1 LKREVSKETGKG
13 VESEFGMNSGEK
25 EAMMAK
31 GTLMGQVKRSVVFSA
46 VLGALVAF
54 SGVAFGAGYVN
65 PALLVDVKTLS
76 ENIDKPDWIV
86 VDCRDEKAYADG
98 HLPGAI
104 HLGGACGKVLR
115 DATLRAKKTEDLEKM
130 LGSAG
135 VNMDTHVVVYA
146 DARLITSAT
155 VAFWILEYLGH
166 DKVHFLNGGI
176 EAWTEGGKPLDKTE
190 KKLPPAAFKAKV
202 VNARA
207 AATEEM
213 VRIAKGVV
221 RDVNVIDSRTANEHK
236 GSDIRSLRGGH
247 IPNTTINVPH
257 ILTYDVQTGRIHT
270 MEELEKIFERLDRG
284 RRTIAYCQTGTRS
297 TLTYLELR
305 LMGFREPANYDES
318 WIVYGSN
325 AGYPVSNENWYD
337 FVKVNDAMKMIDELK
352 KAIEELKKQ

>member
-1 LKREVSKETGKG
+1 MVKD
-13 VESEFGMNSGEK
+13 
-25 EAMMAK
+25 
-31 GTLMGQVKRSVVFSA
+31 TLMRAASRLITFSV

-54 SGVAFGAGYVN
+54 SAVVYGADYAN
-65 PALLVDVKTLS
+65 PVLLVDVKTLS
-76 ENIDKPDWIV
+76 ENIDKPDWIII
-86 VDCRDEKAYADG
+86 DCRDEKAYADG
-98 HLPGAI
+98 HVPGAI

-130 LGSAG
+130 LGRAG

-190 KKLPPAAFKAKV
+190 KKLPPATFTARV
-202 VNARA
+202 VNERT

-213 VRIAKGVV
+213 VRIAKGEV

-247 IPNTTINVPH
+247 IPNTTLNVPH
-257 ILTYDVQTGRIHT
+257 VLTYDVQTGRIHR
-270 MEELEKIFERLDRG
+270 MEELEKIFERLDRNK
-284 RRTIAYCQTGTRS
+284 RTIAYCQTGTRS

-325 AGYPVSNENWYD
+325 VGYPVSNENWYD
-337 FVKVNDAMKMIDELK
+337 FVRVNDAMKTIEELK
-352 KAIEELKKQ
+352 KEIEELKKQ